1 MKLTFLGTS
10 HGVPAADR
18 YCASTMIEAGGAT
31 YIVDGGAPLIDI
43 LLRRGVDLDSIR
55 AVFATHMHG
64 DHVNGLL
71 PFVDLLNWYF
81 RTVSVDIF
89 LTEPRGIELFK
100 DLIALMEGGPLDEA
114 RLRFRLMTADLVY
127 DDWRVRVT
135 PLPTRHMA
143 AQNRPSFSYL
153 FEADGR
159 RALLTGD
166 LSGGLKERDFPAL
179 ALQEPLDLVVCE
191 MAHFDVPD
199 VLPWLERCQAKAV
212 MFNHVFPLDKLDR
225 INALDGRFG
234 YPIRTLEDGDVIEL

>member
-1 MKLTFLGTS
+1 
-10 HGVPAADR
+10 
-18 YCASTMIEAGGAT
+18 
-31 YIVDGGAPLIDI
+31 
-43 LLRRGVDLDSIR
+43 
-55 AVFATHMHG
+55 
-64 DHVNGLL
+64 
-71 PFVDLLNWYF
+71 
-81 RTVSVDIF
+81 
-89 LTEPRGIELFK
+89 
-100 DLIALMEGGPLDEA
+100 
-114 RLRFRLMTADLVY
+114 MTQSKSFDA
-127 DDWRVRVT
+127 VRVT

-191 MAHFDVPD
+191 MAHFAVPD